1 MYEAIKAE
9 RFSDLL
15 SNPQVFNF
23 SRRTITESYVACAP
37 GHEEEMRVLLE
48 RAFALL
54 VAARGDER
62 RLQKSVALLID
73 EVFRK
78 ADPDFWFN
86 RLYLHYKQEFKPRKR
101 FRQLRPW
108 LQGKRVLD
116 LGCGSG
122 RLSLQLAQGG
132 FEPALTD
139 VLDYRAPEARHL
151 PFARMEQPLRIPY
164 ADGAFDSAVVM
175 AVLHHVAPQ
184 NLALLLQELRRVTR
198 RVIVEEDSFE
208 LPADLEGLGGRLAQ
222 DAQLRAFVAL
232 PPEDQLR
239 YTMFL
244 DYFANAITQGLPQ
257 METPFD
263 FKTVREWQRLFAE
276 QGFTVRQTL
285 LQGFQRGHFNRTCHV
300 WFVLD
305 VEEEPGS

>member
-15 SNPQVFNF
+15 SNPKVFDF
-23 SRRTITESYVACAP
+23 SRRMITESYVACVP
-37 GHEEEMRVLLE
+37 GHEEKMQTLLE

-54 VAARGDER
+54 AAVQGDEE

-73 EVFRK
+73 GVFRK
-78 ADPDFWFN
+78 EDADFWFN
-86 RLYLHYKQEFKPRKR
+86 RLYLQYKRDFKPRKR

-108 LQGKRVLD
+108 LRGKRLLD

-122 RLSLQLAQGG
+122 RLSLQLAEGG
-132 FEPALTD
+132 YEPALTD
-139 VLDYRAPEARHL
+139 VLDYRAPEAQRL
-151 PFARMEQPLRIPY
+151 PFAWMEQPQRIPY

-184 NLALLLQELRRVTR
+184 NLLPLLQELRRVAR

-208 LPADLEGLGGRLAQ
+208 LPADLEGLDERLAQ

-263 FKTVREWQRLFAE
+263 FKTVGEWQSLFEE

-285 LQGFQRGHFNRTCHV
+285 LQGFQKGQFNRACHV

-305 VEEEPGS
+305 VEEEPRS